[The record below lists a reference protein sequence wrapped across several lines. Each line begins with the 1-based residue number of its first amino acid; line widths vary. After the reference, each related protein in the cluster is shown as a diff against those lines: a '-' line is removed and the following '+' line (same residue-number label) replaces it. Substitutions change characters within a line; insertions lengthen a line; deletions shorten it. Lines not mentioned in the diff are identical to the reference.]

1 MKNKSHCRL
10 AHPAAVIDMGTLQ
23 SLVFAA
29 VCVLAVV
36 RPALAGDAPQW
47 MHAVASV
54 PLPAHDEK
62 TDAVL
67 LYSERN
73 VNVQSVEKMK
83 THVRIAR
90 SEEHTSELQSP
101 MYLVC

>member
-62 TDAVL
+62 TDVHESSF
-67 LYSERN
+67 SEALAMCLPTN
-73 VNVQSVEKMK
+73 SFWDD
-83 THVRIAR
+83 HIID
-90 SEEHTSELQSP
+90 
-101 MYLVC
+101 